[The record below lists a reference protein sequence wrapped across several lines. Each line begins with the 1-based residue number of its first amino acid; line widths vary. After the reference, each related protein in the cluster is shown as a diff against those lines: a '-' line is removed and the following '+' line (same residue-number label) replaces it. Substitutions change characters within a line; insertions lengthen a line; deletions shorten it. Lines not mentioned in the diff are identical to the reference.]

1 MARIDQHV
9 HINNIKTNSTYVR
22 CLHDRLGC
30 NKTGQINVTNTTK
43 IEEVVK
49 QQQQN
54 DSSKQE
60 EAAVV
65 VTQEKSK
72 EESKKEVNSATEQE
86 GSKNDIIKKAEEKDE
101 DYERYK
107 GLWTV
112 QNYLSNPLSVSTS
125 TR

>member
-43 IEEVVK
+43 IEEKVK
-49 QQQQN
+49 QQQN
-54 DSSKQE
+54 DKQE
-60 EAAVV
+60 DAVV

-72 EESKKEVNSATEQE
+72 EESKKEEEEA
-86 GSKNDIIKKAEEKDE
+86 KNDVIKKTGEKDE

-107 GLWTV
+107 GLWTI
-112 QNYLSNPLSVSTS
+112 QNYLSNPLQVSKLINVNTII
-125 TR
+125 

>member
-43 IEEVVK
+43 IEEMVK
-49 QQQQN
+49 QQQN
-54 DSSKQE
+54 DNKQE
-60 EAAVV
+60 DV
-65 VTQEKSK
+65 VTEEKSK
-72 EESKKEVNSATEQE
+72 EESKKEVSTANEQE
-86 GSKNDIIKKAEEKDE
+86 GAKNDVIKKAGEKEE

-107 GLWTV
+107 GLWTI
-112 QNYLSNPLSVSTS
+112 QNYLSNPLQVSKVNTII
-125 TR
+125 